1 MQEGEGKE
9 KGKKEGGK
17 KGGIMEKKKIKR
29 RGKENRLQKEGWGK
43 TTPQGEQNK
52 RMAQSDRLKNLINCI
67 FNDFYP
73 NLTQNKIKKY
83 IYL

>member
-9 KGKKEGGK
+9 KGKKEGGAK
-17 KGGIMEKKKIKR
+17 RRNNGEKKNKR

-52 RMAQSDRLKNLINCI
+52 RMAQMLGEQVK
-67 FNDFYP
+67 
-73 NLTQNKIKKY
+73 
-83 IYL
+83 